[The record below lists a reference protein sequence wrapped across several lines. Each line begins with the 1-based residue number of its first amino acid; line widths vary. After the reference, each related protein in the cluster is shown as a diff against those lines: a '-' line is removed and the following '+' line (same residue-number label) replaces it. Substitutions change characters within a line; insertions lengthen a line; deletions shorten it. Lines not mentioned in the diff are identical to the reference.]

1 LDRVAGLRRR
11 KAQATEAEKELPADG
26 ERSESECAEQIEL
39 LEQRIA
45 HLEAVVEGL
54 QDSVHREAVR
64 TGNQIEA
71 LETKTKPGEIARALT
86 RDARKRGI

>member
-1 LDRVAGLRRR
+1 MRRR
-11 KAQATEAEKELPADG
+11 KAEATEAEKELPADG

>member
-1 LDRVAGLRRR
+1 MRRR
-11 KAQATEAEKELPADG
+11 KAEATKAEIELLPDG

-64 TGNQIEA
+64 RSNQIEA

-86 RDARKRGI
+86 RDARERGI